1 MSVSDI
7 IADSL
12 TRIRNAQK
20 AGHEQVD
27 VYINGLIEKILKIL
41 KDEGFIA
48 EFIPY
53 KDQSKP
59 MAKVELKYHK
69 NKPVIR
75 GMERISRP
83 SKRIYQRCEEIKP
96 ALNNIG
102 LNIYST
108 SKGVMSGKDARL
120 QKVGG
125 EFICKVW

>member
-1 MSVSDI
+1 MSMSDL

-12 TRIRNAQK
+12 TRIRNAQR
-20 AGHEQVD
+20 AGHEQVE
-27 VYINGLIEKILKIL
+27 VHTNGVVEKILAIL

-48 EFIPY
+48 DVIPY
-53 KDQSKP
+53 KDSSKP
-59 MAKVELKYHK
+59 MAKVDLKYHK

-83 SKRIYQRCEEIKP
+83 SKRIYQACEDIKP

-108 SKGVMSGKDARL
+108 SKGVMSGKEAKM
-120 QKVGG
+120 QNVGG
-125 EFICKVW
+125 EFLCKVW

>member
-1 MSVSDI
+1 MSMSDI

-12 TRIRNAQK
+12 TRIRNAQR

-27 VYINGLIEKILKIL
+27 VYVNGIIEKVLKIL

-48 EFIPY
+48 EFISY
-53 KDQSKP
+53 KDENRP
-59 MAKVELKYHK
+59 MAKVDLKYHK

-75 GMERISRP
+75 GMERVSKP
-83 SKRIYQRCEEIKP
+83 SKRIYQACEEIKP

-108 SKGVMSGKDARL
+108 SKGVMSGKDARM
-120 QKVGG
+120 KNVGG

>member
-1 MSVSDI
+1 MSDI
-7 IADSL
+7 IADTL
-12 TRIRNAQK
+12 TRIRNAQR

-27 VYINGLIEKILKIL
+27 VYVNGLIEKMLKIL

-59 MAKVELKYHK
+59 MAKVDLKYYK

-75 GMERISRP
+75 GMERVSKP
-83 SKRIYQRCEEIKP
+83 SKRIYQACEEIKP

-102 LNIYST
+102 INIYST
-108 SKGVMSGKDARL
+108 SKGVMSGKEARM
-120 QKVGG
+120 QNVGG

>member
-1 MSVSDI
+1 MSMSDI

-12 TRIRNAQK
+12 TRIRNAQR

-27 VYINGLIEKILKIL
+27 VYLNGLIEKLLKIL

-48 EFIPY
+48 EFALF
-53 KDQSKP
+53 KNENRP
-59 MAKVELKYHK
+59 MAKVNLKYHK

-75 GMERISRP
+75 GMERVSKP
-83 SKRIYQRCEEIKP
+83 SKRIYQACDDIKP

-108 SKGVMSGKDARL
+108 SKGVMSGKEARM
-120 QKVGG
+120 KNVGG